1 MTLSIE
7 FNRKPKM
14 KICLAQIDVQLGCV
28 EENTKKMTRWI
39 ERAGSEGNDLI
50 VFPEMSDT
58 GYDMEVILKT
68 SSDWNSGVI
77 ESIKQAAA
85 KANINVIAG
94 ISERVA
100 GDVYNSIAVLDRN
113 GKQIGKYRKTHLI
126 TAEPTCEQLFLKAGD
141 QLGVVEIEGHLIGL
155 MTCYEIRFPEI
166 ARTLALRGA
175 EILVIPAA
183 WPLIRLPHWEA
194 LILARAIENQVF
206 VAATSRIG
214 NDTGVPFSGTST
226 IISPYGNIMAS
237 ASQIHE
243 ELITTNINF
252 DFIDEV
258 RAQVKVHQDRRV
270 DLYSN
275 I

>member
-1 MTLSIE
+1 
-7 FNRKPKM
+7 M
-14 KICLAQIDVQLGCV
+14 KICLAQINIQLGKV
-28 EENTKKMTRWI
+28 QENTETMTNWI
-39 ERAGSEGNDLI
+39 KRAGSEGHDLI

-58 GYDMEVILKT
+58 GYDMDVILKT
-68 SSDWNSGVI
+68 ASEWNTGVI
-77 ESIKQAAA
+77 ESLQQAAE

-94 ISERVA
+94 ISERVG
-100 GDVYNSIAVLDRN
+100 GDVYNSIAVLGRN
-113 GKQIGKYRKTHLI
+113 GKLTGKYRKTHLI
-126 TAEPTCEQLFLKAGD
+126 TAEPTLEHMFLKAGEE
-141 QLGVVEIEGHLIGL
+141 LGLVEVEGKQVGL

-166 ARTLALRGA
+166 ARTLVLRGA
-175 EILVIPAA
+175 EILIVPAA
-183 WPLIRLPHWEA
+183 WPLVRLPHWDA

-214 NDTGVPFSGTST
+214 DDTGIPFSGSST

-243 ELITTNINF
+243 ELISTNINF

-258 RAQVKVHQDRRV
+258 RSQIKVHQDRRV

>member
-1 MTLSIE
+1 
-7 FNRKPKM
+7 M
-14 KICLAQIDVQLGCV
+14 KICLAQIDVQLGNV
-28 EENTKKMTRWI
+28 QENTKKMTDWI
-39 ERAGSEGNDLI
+39 ERAGDEGHDLI

-58 GYDMEVILKT
+58 GYDMNVILNT
-68 SSDWNSGVI
+68 SSDWDSQVI
-77 ESIKQAAA
+77 DSIKQAAA
-85 KANINVIAG
+85 KASINVIAG
-94 ISERVA
+94 ISERVG
-100 GDVYNSIAVLDRN
+100 GDVYNSIAVLDRD

-126 TAEPTCEQLFLKAGD
+126 TAEPTCEHLFLKAGEE
-141 QLGVVEIEGHLIGL
+141 LGVVEIEGNLIGL

-166 ARTLALRGA
+166 ARTLTLKGA
-175 EILVIPAA
+175 KVLIISAA

-226 IISPYGNIMAS
+226 IISPYGNVMAS

-243 ELITTNINF
+243 ELISSFINF
-252 DFIDEV
+252 DFIKEV
-258 RAQVKVHQDRRV
+258 RSQIKAHQDRRV

>member
-1 MTLSIE
+1 
-7 FNRKPKM
+7 M
-14 KICLAQIDVQLGCV
+14 KICLAQINVELGKVQD
-28 EENTKKMTRWI
+28 NTETMVNWI
-39 ERAGSEGNDLI
+39 KRAGSEGHDLI
-50 VFPEMSDT
+50 VFPEMCDT
-58 GYDMEVILKT
+58 GYDMNVILKT
-68 SSDWNSGVI
+68 SSEWNGAVI

-85 KANINVIAG
+85 TANINVIVG
-94 ISERVA
+94 ISERVED
-100 GDVYNSIAVLDRN
+100 GVYNSIAVLDRK
-113 GKQIGKYRKTHLI
+113 GKLIGKYRKTHLI
-126 TAEPTCEQLFLKAGD
+126 TAEPTFEDKFLKAGD
-141 QLGVVEIEGHLIGL
+141 ELGLVEIEGKQFGL

-175 EILVIPAA
+175 DVLIIPAA
-183 WPLIRLPHWEA
+183 WPLVRLPHWEA

-214 NDTGVPFSGTST
+214 NDTGVPFSGSST

-243 ELITTNINF
+243 ELISSCINF

-258 RAQVKVHQDRRV
+258 RSQIKVHKDRRV

>member
-1 MTLSIE
+1 
-7 FNRKPKM
+7 M
-14 KICLAQIDVQLGCV
+14 KICLAQIDVQVGCV
-28 EENTKKMTRWI
+28 EENTRKMTSWI
-39 ERAGSEGNDLI
+39 ERAGSEGHDLI

-77 ESIKQAAA
+77 DSIKNAAA

-94 ISERVA
+94 ISERV
-100 GDVYNSIAVLDRN
+100 GSDVYNSIAVLDRN

-126 TAEPTCEQLFLKAGD
+126 TAEPTCEHLFLKEGEE
-141 QLGVVEIEGHLIGL
+141 LGLVEIEGNLIGL

-166 ARTLALRGA
+166 ARTLSLRGA
-175 EILVIPAA
+175 KILIIPAA
-183 WPLIRLPHWEA
+183 WPLVRLPHWEA

-206 VAATSRIG
+206 VAATGRIG
-214 NDTGVPFSGTST
+214 NDTGVPFSGSSS

-243 ELITTNINF
+243 ELISANINF
-252 DFIDEV
+252 VFLGEV
-258 RAQVKVHQDRRV
+258 RNQIKVHQDRRV
-270 DLYSN
+270 SLYSN
-275 I
+275 V

>member
-58 GYDMEVILKT
+58 GYDMDVILKT

-100 GDVYNSIAVLDRN
+100 SDVYNSIAVLDRN

-126 TAEPTCEQLFLKAGD
+126 TAEPTCEQLFLKAGEE
-141 QLGVVEIEGHLIGL
+141 LGVVEIEGHLIGL

-243 ELITTNINF
+243 ELISTNINF

-258 RAQVKVHQDRRV
+258 RGQIKVHQDRRV